1 MRPERGAGSKAI
13 PRRDRREKTA
23 AEFQIEERWC
33 KLLRQGA
40 STEDFQRAYDEL
52 HAEFLRRQGEQ
63 GEIYADINPRSETE
77 DRVRAVVLR
86 SVGTGARVLEVGTGD
101 GRTAYLLA
109 RQGNRVL
116 SIDVSHLAIEGA
128 RSRWGRE
135 PGLDLRFEY
144 GDARSLSLPDASF
157 DFVVSENLVEHLSLE
172 DMCMHLREMRRLLG
186 PGGGYLLYTP
196 SRLWSGRVSAGF
208 HLHVYTLREL
218 CAVMAEAGFGVSWL
232 EPRLLHRMRR
242 LGRISGTGLRLAW
255 LYESLLVALRVHT
268 WPGGLKARVIPGV
281 MVYGQ
286 VRRGDNGH
294 EDARRS

>member
-1 MRPERGAGSKAI
+1 MRQERSAGSKTI
-13 PRRDRREKTA
+13 PRRDHREKTA
-23 AEFQIEERWC
+23 AEFQIEARWC
-33 KLLRQGA
+33 DLLRQGA

-63 GEIYADINPRSETE
+63 GEIYADVNPRSESE

-86 SVGTGARVLEVGTGD
+86 SIGTGARVLEVGTGD

-109 RQGNRVL
+109 RQGNSVL
-116 SIDVSHLAIEGA
+116 SIDVSHLAIESA
-128 RSRWGRE
+128 RSRWGKE

-144 GDARSLSLPDASF
+144 GDARSLAMPDASF
-157 DFVVSENLVEHLSLE
+157 DFVVSENLVEHLALE
-172 DMCMHLREMRRLLG
+172 DMRVHLREMRRLLG

-218 CAVMAEAGFGVSWL
+218 CAVMAEEGFSPTWL

-242 LGRISGTGLRLAW
+242 LGRISGIGLRLAW
-255 LYESLLVALRVHT
+255 VYESLLVALRVHT
-268 WPGGLKARVIPGV
+268 WPVGLKARIIPGV
-281 MVYGQ
+281 MILSTKSHMVYGQ
-286 VRRGDNGH
+286 ANAKG
-294 EDARRS
+294 